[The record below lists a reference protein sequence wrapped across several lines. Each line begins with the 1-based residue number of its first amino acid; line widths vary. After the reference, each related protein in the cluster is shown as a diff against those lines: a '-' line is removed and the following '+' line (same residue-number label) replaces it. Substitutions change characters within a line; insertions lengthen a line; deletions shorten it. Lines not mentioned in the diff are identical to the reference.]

1 MAQNSS
7 RRMEVD
13 YVLKRNGEYEEMSFE
28 KILNR
33 IKKLSVINGKL
44 QKLIDS
50 LDATELQDFIYS
62 EIFAL
67 EMKLSSSIAQLI
79 VGGQK
84 NGSMTGH
91 YMNISSLKSMTINS
105 NIYNSRSDSSIDLQ
119 RFIDQ

>member
-1 MAQNSS
+1 MA
-7 RRMEVD
+7 E
-13 YVLKRNGEYEEMSFE
+13 
-28 KILNR
+28 
-33 IKKLSVINGKL
+33 KL
-44 QKLIDS
+44 QVLHHELIDS

-91 YMNISSLKSMTINS
+91 YMNISSLKSMTTNS
-105 NIYNSRSDSSIDLQ
+105 NIYNSRSDGSIDLQ